1 MTDAELADAP
11 SPVLNRKVKSAA
23 KQEARNLAFLVRNQS
38 LMGCFPFERFF
49 YGCLINL
56 KRLL

>member
-38 LMGCFPFERFF
+38 LMGLFSFARFF
-49 YGCLINL
+49 YDCLINL